1 MPPQKLPFFK
11 CGKKLKEIVDRKVKM
26 DIQRC
31 FEILELDRGAS
42 PDEAK
47 QTYKDIVNVWHPDR
61 FSNNPRL
68 KRKAEEKL
76 KEVNVAYE
84 TVKSFLSRKQEAE
97 PEQKPASQAKAE
109 AEAEVRTKA
118 RAETEYHKAQAGPQ
132 ARDKIEVAVEAGTRI
147 VFKVCSCFYKTLRRI
162 VVSQVFK
169 AGPQDKVEPGRLNQ
183 REWQSRGDCRGKGRG
198 RGRGMGKG
206 RGVGK
211 GGGGGVGGMGRGRG

>member
-1 MPPQKLPFFK
+1 
-11 CGKKLKEIVDRKVKM
+11 M

-47 QTYKDIVNVWHPDR
+47 QTYKDIVNVWHPGR

-68 KRKAEEKL
+68 KQKAEEKL

-84 TVKSFLSRKQEAE
+84 TVKSFLSRKQEVE
-97 PEQKPASQAKAE
+97 PEQKPAPQAKAE
-109 AEAEVRTKA
+109 AEAKVRTKA
-118 RAETEYHKAQAGPQ
+118 RAETEYNKAQAGPQ
-132 ARDKIEVAVEAGTRI
+132 ARDKIEVAVEAGSRI
-147 VFKVCSCFYKTLRRI
+147 VLKVCSCFYKTLRRI
-162 VVSQVFK
+162 VVSQASK

-198 RGRGMGKG
+198 RGMGKG
-206 RGVGK
+206 M
-211 GGGGGVGGMGRGRG
+211 GGGGRRGKGVGGTGRGRG